1 MVDFRE
7 KVAWTSELKQF
18 LAPAMAHDPLN
29 SICALEDDI
38 NKGICSVVAGYE
50 RQKIILAFVTRIDVG
65 EFGKELVI
73 VAGASQG
80 HGNTKRSIPVFVAL
94 AKKYGCEYI
103 RIHTRLKAL
112 GRILYSQGFEFSEMV
127 LRKQV

>member
-7 KVAWTSELKQF
+7 KVAWTPELKQL

-38 NKGICSVVAGYE
+38 NKGICSVIVGYE
-50 RQKIILAFVTRIDVG
+50 QQEIILAFVT
-65 EFGKELVI
+65 
-73 VAGASQG
+73 GASRG
-80 HGNTKRSIPVFVAL
+80 HDNTKRSVPAFVAL
-94 AKKYGCEYI
+94 ARKYGCEYI

>member
-1 MVDFRE
+1 
-7 KVAWTSELKQF
+7 
-18 LAPAMAHDPLN
+18 MA
-29 SICALEDDI
+29 E
-38 NKGICSVVAGYE
+38 GICSVVVGYE
-50 RQKIILAFVTRIDVG
+50 RQKIVLAFVTRIDVG

-80 HGNTKRSIPVFVAL
+80 HGNTKKSIPVFVAL
-94 AKKYGCEYI
+94 ARKYGCEYI

>member
-7 KVAWTSELKQF
+7 KVAWTPELKKL

-29 SICALEDDI
+29 SICALEHDVAE
-38 NKGICSVVAGYE
+38 GICSVVVGYE
-50 RQKIILAFVTRIDVG
+50 RQKIVLAFVTRIDVG

-80 HGNTKRSIPVFVAL
+80 HGNTKKSIPVFVAL
-94 AKKYGCEYI
+94 ARKYGCEYI

>member
-29 SICALEDDI
+29 SICALEHDVAE
-38 NKGICSVVAGYE
+38 GICSVVAGYE

>member
-7 KVAWTSELKQF
+7 KVAWTPELKHL

-29 SICALEDDI
+29 SICALEHDVAE
-38 NKGICSVVAGYE
+38 GICSVVVGYE
-50 RQKIILAFVTRIDVG
+50 RQKIVLAFVTRIDVG

-80 HGNTKRSIPVFVAL
+80 HGNTKKSIPVFVAL
-94 AKKYGCEYI
+94 ARKYGCEYI